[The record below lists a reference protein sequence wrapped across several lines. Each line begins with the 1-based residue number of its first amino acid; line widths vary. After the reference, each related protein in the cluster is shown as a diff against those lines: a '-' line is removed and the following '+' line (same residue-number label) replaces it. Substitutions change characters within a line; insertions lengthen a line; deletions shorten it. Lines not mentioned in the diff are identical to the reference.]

1 MLWKASFRFFTER
14 FIDYLFVAVIYS
26 INLPRC
32 KNRLL
37 AKLEKNYNTHNPE
50 EKDSFTTETWIAVNL
65 WPPLPQSIAHDSCIL
80 YLYF

>member
-14 FIDYLFVAVIYS
+14 FIDYLFVAVIDS

-37 AKLEKNYNTHNPE
+37 VKLEKKYNTHNPE
-50 EKDSFTTETWIAVNL
+50 ERDSFTTETRIAVNL
-65 WPPLPQSIAHDSCIL
+65 
-80 YLYF
+80 